1 MQSSLLTSN
10 KHKVFDALLK
20 QKGINVRQTET
31 IPRCEKADAY
41 PLSFAQQ
48 RLWFLDQLEPGKA
61 IYNLPAAVRLSGQLD
76 TSALSR
82 SFDEVVRRHESLRTT
97 FESVDGQPRQVI
109 AEPAA
114 LPLPLIDLTDRGV
127 SEREAEV
134 ACLVGE
140 EARRPFDLA
149 AGPLLRAKLLRLGND
164 EHVLLLNMHH
174 IISDG
179 WSLGVLVRELTKLY
193 AGYAAGREPQLPEL
207 PIQYADYAVWQQRWL
222 QGPTLE
228 EQLSYWRKQLA
239 GIPSALEL
247 PADRPRPAE
256 QSYRGAST
264 SFSLPESITQ
274 ELRRLARNE
283 DVTLFMLLSAAFKL
297 LLHRY
302 TNQTDIV
309 IGTPIANRKRPELE
323 GLIGFFVNTLVL
335 RTDLSGDPTFHEL
348 LAREREVCLG
358 AYANQDAPFERLV
371 EELQPDRSSGHSP
384 LFQVAFILQNAPA
397 EQLSSSEVDGGLRVS
412 LIGGS
417 ATQTAK
423 FDLTLSIEEGNGE
436 LSAAIEFS
444 TELFDVATVERMAG
458 HFVRLVENI
467 VSDASCP
474 ISQLELLTDS
484 ERRQVLVDFN
494 DVVADYPR
502 ESCLQELF
510 EVQVEHL
517 PEAVA
522 LVHQNEQLTYRE
534 LNERANRLAHYL
546 LARGVGSDTL
556 VGLQLSRSVDMVVAL
571 LGVIKTGAAYVALDA
586 AWPPARLRFM
596 LEDAQIGVLLTTER
610 LQPREV
616 PLGVEVISLDTER
629 EELLLKSAQSSL
641 SRRAGQSCLRRIH
654 LRFHG
659 NTEGRR
665 CSSAGCRTSCQRR

>member
-1 MQSSLLTSN
+1 MPSSLLTSN
-10 KHKVFDALLK
+10 KNKVFDALLK

-61 IYNLPAAVRLSGQLD
+61 LYNLPAAVRLSGQLD

-82 SFDEVVRRHESLRTT
+82 SFDEVVRRHDSLRTT
-97 FESVDGQPRQVI
+97 FTSVDGQPRQI
-109 AEPAA
+109 ISEPGA
-114 LPLPLIDLTDRGV
+114 LPLPLIDLTDLGV
-127 SEREAEV
+127 SECQAEV
-134 ACLVGE
+134 ARLVGE

-179 WSLGVLVRELTKLY
+179 WSLGVLVREVTQLY
-193 AGYAAGREPQLPEL
+193 AAYAAGREPQLPKL

-247 PADRPRPAE
+247 PTDRPRPAE

-384 LFQVAFILQNAPA
+384 LFQVAFILQNTPA
-397 EQLSSSEVDGGLRVS
+397 EQLSSEVDGLGVS

-423 FDLTLSIEEGNGE
+423 FDLTLTIEEGNGG
-436 LSAAIEFS
+436 LSAAIEYS
-444 TELFDVATVERMAG
+444 TELFDVSTVKRMTG
-458 HFVRLVENI
+458 HFVRLLESI
-467 VSDASCP
+467 VADPGCA
-474 ISQLELLTDS
+474 ISRLELLTEV
-484 ERRQVLVDFN
+484 ERRQVLFDFN

-510 EVQVEHL
+510 EAQVEHL

-546 LARGVGSDTL
+546 LAHGVGSDTL

-571 LGVIKTGAAYVALDA
+571 LGVMKAGGAYVALDA

-629 EELLLKSAQSSL
+629 ERIAAQSPL
-641 SRRAGQSCLRRIH
+641 NPACHAAPDNL
-654 LRFHG
+654 
-659 NTEGRR
+659 
-665 CSSAGCRTSCQRR
+665 AYVA

>member
-1 MQSSLLTSN
+1 MEKLLMQSSLITSN
-10 KHKVFDALLK
+10 KHKIFDALLK
-20 QKGINVRQTET
+20 QKGIIVRQTET

-61 IYNLPAAVRLSGQLD
+61 LYNLPAAVRLSGQLD

-97 FESVDGQPRQVI
+97 FKSVDGQPRQVI
-109 AEPAA
+109 AEPGA
-114 LPLPLIDLTDRGV
+114 LPLPLIDLTGLGV
-127 SEREAEV
+127 SERQAEV
-134 ACLVGE
+134 ACLVGD

-207 PIQYADYAVWQQRWL
+207 PIQYADYVVWQQRWL

-239 GIPSALEL
+239 DIPSALEL
-247 PADRPRPAE
+247 PTDRPRPAE

-264 SFSLPESITQ
+264 SFSLPESMTQ

-283 DVTLFMLLSAAFKL
+283 DVTLFMFLSAAFKL

-309 IGTPIANRKRPELE
+309 VGTPIANRKRAELE

-371 EELQPDRSSGHSP
+371 EELQPDRNSGHSP
-384 LFQVAFILQNAPA
+384 WFQVAFVLQNTPA
-397 EQLSSSEVDGGLRVS
+397 EQSSSEVDGLRVS
-412 LIGGS
+412 LIGG
-417 ATQTAK
+417 AETQTAK
-423 FDLTLSIEEGNGE
+423 FDLTLAVEEGNDG
-436 LSAAIEFS
+436 LSAAMEFS
-444 TELFDVATVERMAG
+444 TELFDVSTVERMAG
-458 HFVRLVENI
+458 HFVRLLESI
-467 VSDASCP
+467 VSDPGCP
-474 ISQLELLTDS
+474 ISRLELLTDI
-484 ERRQVLVDFN
+484 ERRQVLFDFN

-510 EVQVEHL
+510 EAQVEHI

-534 LNERANRLAHYL
+534 LNERDNSLANYL
-546 LARGVGSDTL
+546 LARGVGSETL
-556 VGLQLSRSVDMVVAL
+556 DGLKQ
-571 LGVIKTGAAYVALDA
+571 
-586 AWPPARLRFM
+586 
-596 LEDAQIGVLLTTER
+596 
-610 LQPREV
+610 
-616 PLGVEVISLDTER
+616 
-629 EELLLKSAQSSL
+629 
-641 SRRAGQSCLRRIH
+641 
-654 LRFHG
+654 
-659 NTEGRR
+659 
-665 CSSAGCRTSCQRR
+665 